1 MLKIRLASVRDKKL
15 IVGLALAAVCVVL
28 GALFFSI
35 KYCLAFACIFVIAAV
50 VRIEIKNRAVAA
62 VLYGLWGIGCLWLL
76 CSFSPLAGRLN
87 IGRTELLLNLLCA
100 FSVTALCWV
109 ITGRW
114 RLSVC
119 VSCGLLEFLSFA
131 NALVYQARSKEL
143 LPMDILSFG
152 TAMNVVD
159 QYKLT
164 VTNTAGHAVILLA
177 ACLFAVAAFQTE
189 KTTLSRWKVRLAAAA
204 VCLASVFSLSIG
216 SRGCSIRTWN
226 MLGTTENGYYLN
238 FYLSLKQAFL
248 RAPEGY
254 SEEKLEQLA
263 DRYGAAGDQ
272 AQDGPNIIV
281 IMNESFAD
289 LRVFGELST
298 NIPVTPFIDSLKENT
313 VKGFALASVYGGN
326 TASSEFE
333 FLTGHSMA
341 FLPEASVAYQQYIR
355 NETYSLAWLMDSW
368 GYTCKATH
376 PFLSSGWSR
385 TRVYPW
391 LGFGSYSFDEA
402 YPKKDIIRDYISDRE
417 MYGYILEQ
425 LDQKE
430 ADEKL
435 FLFGIT
441 MQNHGAYGYVGKNY
455 TQTVELVGY
464 EGEFPQAEQYLSLIH
479 ESDKAV
485 EYLLTALE
493 DHPEDTIVLFFGDHF
508 PGVEDALYAQIYGKE
523 LQTLDEQMLRYKVPF
538 FIWSNFEMEEK
549 TVELTSINYLSRYL
563 LECAGFELP
572 AYYRLLAE
580 TEKTIPALNA
590 YGYYSREA
598 GCFLPLSGASAA
610 ERQILQEYQ
619 ILQYNNLFDAGHRD
633 RDFFGKYI
641 P

>member
-1 MLKIRLASVRDKKL
+1 MLKIRFASLRDKKA
-15 IVGLALAAVCVVL
+15 IAGLALAAASIAL

-35 KYCLAFACIFVIAAV
+35 KYCFIFACIFAAAAV

-62 VLYGLWGIGCLWLL
+62 VLCGLWGVACLLIL
-76 CSFSPLAGRLN
+76 CSFSPLVGRVRL
-87 IGRTELLLNLLCA
+87 GSTELLLNLLCC
-100 FSVTALCWV
+100 FSVTVLCWAV
-109 ITGRW
+109 TGRW

-119 VSCGLLEFLSFA
+119 VSCGLLEFLAFA
-131 NALVYQARSKEL
+131 NALVYQTRSKEL
-143 LPMDILSFG
+143 LPMDLLSFG
-152 TAMNVVD
+152 TAMNVVG
-159 QYKLT
+159 QYRL
-164 VTNTAGHAVILLA
+164 VITNTAAHALLLMA
-177 ACLFAVAAFQTE
+177 ACMFAVVVFCTE
-189 KTTLSRWKVRLAAAA
+189 KAALSRWKVRLVAAA
-204 VCLASVFSLSIG
+204 VCLASLLGLSVG
-216 SRGCSIRTWN
+216 SQGCSVRNWST
-226 MLGTTENGYYLN
+226 LGSTENGYYLN
-238 FYLSLKQAFL
+238 FYLSLKQAII

-254 SEEKLEQLA
+254 SEEALEQLA
-263 DRYGAAGDQ
+263 DRYGAAGDE
-272 AQDGPNIIV
+272 AQEGPNIIV

-298 NIPVTPFIDSLKENT
+298 NIPVTPYIDSLKENT

-368 GYTCKATH
+368 GYTCMATH
-376 PFLSSGWSR
+376 PFRSSGWSR

-391 LGFGSYSFDEA
+391 LGFGSYSFEEA
-402 YPKKDIIRDYISDRE
+402 YPQEDFVRNYISDRE

-441 MQNHGAYGYVGKNY
+441 MQNHGAYGYVGENY

-493 DHPEDTIVLFFGDHF
+493 DHPEDTIVLFFGDHL
-508 PGVEDALYAQIYGKE
+508 PGVEDELYTQIYGKE

-538 FIWSNFEMEEK
+538 FIWSNFEMDEK

-563 LECAGFELP
+563 LECAGFRLP

-610 ERQILQEYQ
+610 EQQLLQSYQ
-619 ILQYNNLFDAGHRD
+619 LLQYNNLFDAGHRD
-633 RDFFGKYI
+633 RDFFGKYM